1 MSTLQSAGGFS
12 RIKDQSEAEEDS
24 PANWPSDG
32 VTFGLLIAIS
42 VTCFVLIGGGL
53 GVVSWQVIEERGR
66 ENQTS
71 ARASNNHNLHQGDSR
86 PTTGDDDRRIVYW
99 PVLTGNMCSILLLP
113 RCPMHVVI
121 SIATVDLLLACTVE

>member
-12 RIKDQSEAEEDS
+12 RIKDQSEAEKDS
-24 PANWPSDG
+24 PTNWPSDG

-71 ARASNNHNLHQGDSR
+71 AQASKNHNLHQGDSR
-86 PTTGDDDRRIVYW
+86 PATGDDDRRIVYW
-99 PVLTGNMCSILLLP
+99 PVLTGNTCSILLLP

-121 SIATVDLLLACTVE
+121 SVVTAD